1 MTLAASDDIGQGHR
15 MSLTTPDRPAAPL
28 RVAII
33 HHWLVTMRGGERVVE
48 ALCEMYPGA
57 EIFTHVYNPDRVSAT
72 IRAHKVHTSFIN
84 RLPRARRFY
93 QWYLPFMPFALERF
107 DLREFDLVISSD
119 AGPVKGVVTSTDTL
133 HVCYCHSPMRYIWG
147 MEAEYLQG
155 AKWPA
160 RLAFPLIAHYV
171 RLWDFAAA
179 ARVDKFVSNSA
190 VVARRIRKVYR
201 RSAEVI
207 PPPIDCAA
215 FAPGPAEDFYL
226 LAGQLVAYK
235 RPEVAIEACN
245 RTGRRLV
252 VIGEGERLA
261 SMRQLAGPTVTV
273 MGAQPLSVLRDHYSR
288 CRALLFPGEE
298 DFGMVP
304 VEAMASGKPVI
315 ALGKGG
321 ALDTVIDGVTGVLF
335 RDPTADGMAA
345 AIAMFE
351 AREGEFDP
359 VRIAAHAWSFD
370 RAIFKRRMHDVI
382 DSCFAEH
389 GAAITETLP

>member
-1 MTLAASDDIGQGHR
+1 MNACSPAEPISQ
-15 MSLTTPDRPAAPL
+15 TPETSPAPL
-28 RVAII
+28 RVAIV
-33 HHWLVTMRGGERVVE
+33 HHWMVTMRGGERVVE

-57 EIFTHVYNPDRVSAT
+57 EIFTHVYNPDRVSDT

-93 QWYLPFMPFALERF
+93 QWYLPLMPLALERF
-107 DLREFDLVISSD
+107 DLRDFDLVISSD
-119 AGPVKGVVTSTDTL
+119 SGPVKGVVTSPDTM
-133 HVCYCHSPMRYIWG
+133 HVCYCHTPMRYIWG
-147 MEAEYLQG
+147 MEAEYL
-155 AKWPA
+155 ANARWPA
-160 RLAFPLIAHYV
+160 RIAFPLIAHYV
-171 RLWDFAAA
+171 RLWDYAAA
-179 ARVDKFVSNSA
+179 ARVDRFVANSQA
-190 VVARRIRKVYR
+190 VARRIRKIYR

-235 RPEVAIEACN
+235 RPEIAIEACN
-245 RTGRRLV
+245 RTGRKLV

-273 MGAQPLSVLRDHYSR
+273 LGAQPYAVLRDHYSR

-315 ALGKGG
+315 ALAKGG
-321 ALDTVIDGVTGVLF
+321 ALDTVVDGVTGILF
-335 RDPTADGMAA
+335 HQSNPESLIAAIERFESREEDFDPTL
-345 AIAMFE
+345 I
-351 AREGEFDP
+351 
-359 VRIAAHAWSFD
+359 VAHSRKFD
-370 RAIFKRRMHDVI
+370 RAIFKRRMQDVI
-382 DSCFAEH
+382 DTCLAENSLTSPVV
-389 GAAITETLP
+389 GTTRNV

>member
-1 MTLAASDDIGQGHR
+1 MISQ
-15 MSLTTPDRPAAPL
+15 TTNEDAAAPL
-28 RVAII
+28 RVAIV

-57 EIFTHVYNPDRVSAT
+57 EIFTHVYNPDRVSDT

-84 RLPRARRFY
+84 RLPRARRLY
-93 QWYLPFMPFALERF
+93 QWYLPLMPLALERF

-119 AGPVKGVVTSTDTL
+119 AGPVKGVLTSPDTL
-133 HVCYCHSPMRYIWG
+133 HVCYCHAPMRYIWG
-147 MEAEYLQG
+147 MQSEYLAN
-155 AKWPA
+155 AKWLA
-160 RLAFPLIAHYV
+160 RIAFPIIAHYV

-179 ARVDKFVSNSA
+179 ARVDRFVANSTA
-190 VVARRIRKVYR
+190 VARRIRKFYR
-201 RSAEVI
+201 SPADVI

-215 FAPGPAEDFYL
+215 FSPGPAEDFYL

-245 RTGRRLV
+245 RTGRKLV

-273 MGAQPLSVLRDHYSR
+273 LGAQPQSVLRDHYSR

-335 RDPTADGMAA
+335 RNPTPESLIA
-345 AIAMFE
+345 AIERFE
-351 AREGEFDP
+351 ASESDFSP
-359 VRIAAHAWSFD
+359 ARITAHAHSFD
-370 RAIFKRRMHDVI
+370 RSIFKRRMQAVI
-382 DSCFAEH
+382 NACLAENSPVR
-389 GAAITETLP
+389 ASTCDPPASTSLKINA

>member
-1 MTLAASDDIGQGHR
+1 MSDIIAD
-15 MSLTTPDRPAAPL
+15 TPVAPR

-57 EIFTHVYNPDRVSAT
+57 EIFTHVYNPDRVSET
-72 IRAHKVHTSFIN
+72 IRAHTVHTSFIN
-84 RLPRARRFY
+84 RLPRARRLY
-93 QWYLPFMPFALERF
+93 QWYLPLMPMALERF

-119 AGPVKGVVTSTDTL
+119 AGPVKGVVTSPDTL
-133 HVCYCHSPMRYIWG
+133 HVCYCHAPMRYIWG
-147 MEAEYLQG
+147 MEAEYLAN

-160 RLAFPLIAHYV
+160 RIAFPFIAHYV

-179 ARVDKFVSNSA
+179 ARVDAFVANSTA
-190 VVARRIRKVYR
+190 VARRIRKFYR
-201 RSAEVI
+201 RSAEII
-207 PPPIDCAA
+207 PPPIDCAG
-215 FAPGPAEDFYL
+215 FSPGPAEDFYL

-235 RPEVAIEACN
+235 RPEIAIEACN
-245 RTGRRLV
+245 RTGRKLV

-273 MGAQPLSVLRDHYSR
+273 MGAQPQSVLKDHYSR

-321 ALDTVIDGVTGVLF
+321 ALDTVVDGVTGVLF
-335 RDPTADGMAA
+335 SKSTPESLIA
-345 AIAMFE
+345 AIERFE
-351 AREGEFDP
+351 ATESEFSP
-359 VRIAAHAWSFD
+359 ARIATHASSFD
-370 RAIFKRRMHDVI
+370 RSIFKRRMQAVI
-382 DSCFAEH
+382 DACVADNFAVP
-389 GAAITETLP
+389 TSTDDPTDLSRSRSQLTLD

>member
-1 MTLAASDDIGQGHR
+1 
-15 MSLTTPDRPAAPL
+15 MSHSPDQADGAL
-28 RVAII
+28 RVAIV

-48 ALCEMYPGA
+48 ALCEMYPDA
-57 EIFTHVYNPDRVSAT
+57 EIFTHVYNPDRVSDT

-93 QWYLPFMPFALERF
+93 QWYLPLMPLALERF

-119 AGPVKGVVTSTDTL
+119 SGPVKGVVTSPDTV
-133 HVCYCHSPMRYIWG
+133 HVCYCHTPMRYIWG
-147 MEAEYLQG
+147 MEAEYLAG

-160 RLAFPLIAHYV
+160 RVAFPFIAHYV

-179 ARVDKFVSNSA
+179 ARVDKFIANSTI
-190 VVARRIRKVYR
+190 VARRIRKVYR

-207 PPPIDCAA
+207 PPPIECAA
-215 FAPGPAEDFYL
+215 FSPGPAEDFYL

-273 MGAQPLSVLRDHYSR
+273 LGAQPYSVLRDHFSR

-321 ALDTVIDGVTGVLF
+321 ALDTVVDGVTGVLF
-335 RDPTADGMAA
+335 RRSTPESLIA
-345 AIAMFE
+345 AIERFE
-351 AREGEFDP
+351 AAEHEFDP
-359 VRIAAHAWSFD
+359 AHIMAHARSFD
-370 RAIFKRRMHDVI
+370 RPIFKRRMRAVI
-382 DSCFAEH
+382 DACLAENTP
-389 GAAITETLP
+389 APVAPSSLNETPAHSVVTHT

>member
-1 MTLAASDDIGQGHR
+1 MNQ
-15 MSLTTPDRPAAPL
+15 TTELSAPAKP

-48 ALCEMYPGA
+48 ALCEMYPDA
-57 EIFTHVYNPDRVSAT
+57 EIFTHVYNPDRVSET
-72 IRAHKVHTSFIN
+72 IRRHKVHTSFIN

-93 QWYLPFMPFALERF
+93 QWYLPLMPMALERF
-107 DLREFDLVISSD
+107 DLRDFDLVISSD
-119 AGPVKGVVTSTDTL
+119 AGPVKGVVTSPETV
-133 HVCYCHSPMRYIWG
+133 HVCYCHAPMRYIWG
-147 MEAEYLQG
+147 MEAEYLAN
-155 AKWPA
+155 AKRAA
-160 RLAFPLIAHYV
+160 RVAFPPIAHYM

-179 ARVDKFVSNSA
+179 ARVDKFVANSTA
-190 VVARRIRKVYR
+190 VARRIRKFYR
-201 RSAEVI
+201 RPAEVV
-207 PPPIDCAA
+207 PPPIDCDA
-215 FAPGPAEDFYL
+215 FTPGPSEDFYL

-252 VIGEGERLA
+252 VIGEGERLEG
-261 SMRQLAGPTVTV
+261 MRQLAGPTVTV
-273 MGAQPLSVLRDHYSR
+273 LGAQPHAVLRDHYSR

-335 RDPTADGMAA
+335 RNPTPDSLIEG
-345 AIAMFE
+345 IERFE
-351 AREGEFDP
+351 ATESEFDSA
-359 VRIAAHAWSFD
+359 RIVAHARTFD
-370 RAIFKRRMHDVI
+370 RSVFKRRMQAVI
-382 DSCFAEH
+382 DASFAEDFETTP
-389 GAAITETLP
+389 ATVETKLSRATTELTLD

>member
-1 MTLAASDDIGQGHR
+1 MNACSPAEPISQ
-15 MSLTTPDRPAAPL
+15 TPETSPAPL
-28 RVAII
+28 RVAIV
-33 HHWLVTMRGGERVVE
+33 HHWMVTMRGGERVVE

-57 EIFTHVYNPDRVSAT
+57 EIFTHVYNPDRVSDT

-93 QWYLPFMPFALERF
+93 QWYLPLMPLALERF
-107 DLREFDLVISSD
+107 DLRDFDLVISSD
-119 AGPVKGVVTSTDTL
+119 SGPVKGVVTSPDTM
-133 HVCYCHSPMRYIWG
+133 HVCYCHTPMRYIWG
-147 MEAEYLQG
+147 MEAEYL
-155 AKWPA
+155 ANARWPA
-160 RLAFPLIAHYV
+160 RIAFPLIAHYV
-171 RLWDFAAA
+171 RLWDYAAA
-179 ARVDKFVSNSA
+179 ARVDRFVANSQA
-190 VVARRIRKVYR
+190 VARRIRKIYR

-235 RPEVAIEACN
+235 RPEIAIEACN
-245 RTGRRLV
+245 RTGRKLV

-273 MGAQPLSVLRDHYSR
+273 LGAQPYAVLRDHYSR

-315 ALGKGG
+315 ALAKGG
-321 ALDTVIDGVTGVLF
+321 ALDTVVDGVTGILF
-335 RDPTADGMAA
+335 HQSNSESLIAAIERFESKEEDFDPTL
-345 AIAMFE
+345 I
-351 AREGEFDP
+351 
-359 VRIAAHAWSFD
+359 VAHSRKFD
-370 RAIFKRRMHDVI
+370 RAIFKRRMQDVI
-382 DSCFAEH
+382 DTCLAENSLTSPVV
-389 GAAITETLP
+389 GTTRNV

>member
-15 MSLTTPDRPAAPL
+15 LSPTTPDRPAAPL

-160 RLAFPLIAHYV
+160 RMAFPLIAHYV

-201 RSAEVI
+201 RSADVI

-261 SMRQLAGPTVTV
+261 SMRQLAGP
-273 MGAQPLSVLRDHYSR
+273 
-288 CRALLFPGEE
+288 
-298 DFGMVP
+298 
-304 VEAMASGKPVI
+304 
-315 ALGKGG
+315 
-321 ALDTVIDGVTGVLF
+321 
-335 RDPTADGMAA
+335 
-345 AIAMFE
+345 
-351 AREGEFDP
+351 
-359 VRIAAHAWSFD
+359 
-370 RAIFKRRMHDVI
+370 
-382 DSCFAEH
+382 
-389 GAAITETLP
+389 